1 MSQVSKY
8 YIVEAS
14 ALPEIILKVAR
25 AKQALELK
33 EASTV
38 NEATRLVGI
47 SRSAFYKYKD
57 AVHPFSDMMNGHIV
71 TVQAM
76 LKDEPGVL
84 SSILNIF
91 AASGGNILTINQ
103 SIPTGGVAAVTLSTE
118 TSALALPLEELVH
131 TVSTMDGVLKF
142 EILAG

>member
-1 MSQVSKY
+1 MGSNPRY

-57 AVHPFSDMMNGHIV
+57 AIHPFSDMMNGHIV

-84 SSILNIF
+84 SAILNMF
-91 AASGGNILTINQ
+91 AESGGNILTINQ
-103 SIPTGGVAAVTLSTE
+103 SIPTGGIAAVTLSTE
-118 TSALALPLEELVH
+118 TSGLVLPLEELVH
-131 TVSTMDGVLKF
+131 AVSAMRGVLKF